1 MPCPRGAARPGCA
14 APTVNRAGWCGG
26 SGARLGS
33 VGIVDRGTAIVLTL
47 AVGAGFAMQAPINSA
62 LGRDIGPIPAAT
74 VSFAAGTI
82 ALFAVAVAFGGG
94 DGRLGAHPV
103 WWHYVAGGL
112 IGAAVVG
119 VTTVAVRTLGTRA
132 MIACLL
138 TGQLAMAAIID
149 QFGLL
154 GVNQQPLTLAR
165 SIGLVLLAA
174 GVALVIGGA

>member
-1 MPCPRGAARPGCA
+1 M
-14 APTVNRAGWCGG
+14 
-26 SGARLGS
+26 
-33 VGIVDRGTAIVLTL
+33 DRGTAVVLTL
-47 AVGAGFAMQAPINSA
+47 AVGAGFALQSPINSA

-74 VSFAAGTI
+74 VSFAAGTVI
-82 ALFAVAVAFGGG
+82 LIVVSLLFGGG
-94 DGRLGAHPV
+94 FGRIGDHPV

-112 IGAAVVG
+112 LGAAVVT
-119 VTTVAVRTLGTRA
+119 VTTVAVGTLGSRA

-138 TGQLAMAAIID
+138 TGQLAMAALID

-154 GVNQQPLTLAR
+154 GIDRQPLTLAR